1 MAMTAE
7 PVDPLWRRPLTASA
21 PVVSLAP
28 RASADVRQAQAF
40 ITLLEEEMAD
50 LQSQLARIE
59 ERVLAGRAGAH
70 HHQSAVQLR
79 LTEVRRL
86 LDALI
91 YRFPSA

>member
-7 PVDPLWRRPLTASA
+7 PVDPLWRRPLTAPA

-59 ERVLAGRAGAH
+59 ERVRAGRAGAN